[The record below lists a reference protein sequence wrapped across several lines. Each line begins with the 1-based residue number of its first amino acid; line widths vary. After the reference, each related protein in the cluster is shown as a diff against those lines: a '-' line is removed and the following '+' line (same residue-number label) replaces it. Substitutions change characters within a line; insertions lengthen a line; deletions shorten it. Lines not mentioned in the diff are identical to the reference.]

1 MLHVIIMSV
10 FFHSCW
16 WDPSFV
22 IFFLLPLPYGCL
34 FSTFFCPISFLR
46 TTFSSYQTVWKN
58 GHVLG
63 GPFYF
68 LIASAKKTKK
78 YLSSTLLLATD
89 CQSLFPFKFDV
100 PQSSPKR
107 LSAGKDQDVC
117 HSSSYTKCG
126 YSGYTSRGGFRVL
139 DGNKLPFLFNFMVWL
154 SLFFFGSFYW
164 STLTLTTI
172 GETPQ
177 PERDEE
183 FIFVTL
189 DFLVGV
195 LIFATIVG
203 NVGSMITNMNA
214 ARAEF
219 QASSGRWRP
228 AESRS
233 RTQPP
238 AILTLWHKVHRT

>member
-154 SLFFFGSFYW
+154 SLFFWQFLLVHSDLDDDRGNSSAGKRRRVHLRHSGLPRGRPHLRYDRGQRG
-164 STLTLTTI
+164 LDDH
-172 GETPQ
+172 Q
-177 PERDEE
+177 HERGQG
-183 FIFVTL
+183 
-189 DFLVGV
+189 GV
-195 LIFATIVG
+195 SGKFRAVATSRV
-203 NVGSMITNMNA
+203 
-214 ARAEF
+214 
-219 QASSGRWRP
+219 
-228 AESRS
+228 AESHPTAGHS
-233 RTQPP
+233 NSVT
-238 AILTLWHKVHRT
+238 